1 MLVQLTS
8 CVVYQYCLWAEVQS
22 HSAALQKR
30 ICYFDNYIF
39 TRVSTV
45 DMVLWEDTRIV
56 PHDNQL
62 VCIPCNSDDEG
73 NDSNNKHYCSELT
86 AIYNQL
92 LPIHEFCMHRVGTIL
107 LDWTNGLT
115 RLPKKPCLV
124 QKGSKT
130 Y

>member
-1 MLVQLTS
+1 
-8 CVVYQYCLWAEVQS
+8 
-22 HSAALQKR
+22 
-30 ICYFDNYIF
+30 
-39 TRVSTV
+39 
-45 DMVLWEDTRIV
+45 MVLWEDTRIV